1 MAGILYVVGTP
12 IGNLGDFSPR
22 AAEVLGAVDFIA
34 AEDTRVSVKL
44 LNHFG
49 IKKPLI
55 SYYEHN
61 KMDKGEQ
68 ILNRIKN
75 GESCAVI
82 SDAGMPCISDPGE
95 ELVREAHKH
104 GVKVEVVPGPSAV
117 ISALAVSGMK
127 SGRFTF
133 EGFLSVNRPSRRAHL
148 AEIQNEKRTMV
159 FYEAPHKLLA
169 TLKDFYETLGNRE
182 ITIAR
187 ELTKLHE
194 EIKKTT
200 LLDAFNYYS
209 ENAPKGEF
217 VLLIEGKPE
226 KEENYSFADAVNFA
240 KEWVEKGE
248 SASNAA
254 KRAAELTG
262 FKKSEIY
269 KELY

>member
-1 MAGILYVVGTP
+1 
-12 IGNLGDFSPR
+12 
-22 AAEVLGAVDFIA
+22 
-34 AEDTRVSVKL
+34 
-44 LNHFG
+44 
-49 IKKPLI
+49 
-55 SYYEHN
+55 
-61 KMDKGEQ
+61 
-68 ILNRIKN
+68 
-75 GESCAVI
+75 
-82 SDAGMPCISDPGE
+82 
-95 ELVREAHKH
+95 
-104 GVKVEVVPGPSAV
+104 
-117 ISALAVSGMK
+117 
-127 SGRFTF
+127 
-133 EGFLSVNRPSRRAHL
+133 
-148 AEIQNEKRTMV
+148 MV
-159 FYEAPHKLLA
+159 FYEAPHKLVA

-226 KEENYSFADAVNFA
+226 KEENYSFGDAVNFA

>member
-1 MAGILYVVGTP
+1 
-12 IGNLGDFSPR
+12 
-22 AAEVLGAVDFIA
+22 
-34 AEDTRVSVKL
+34 
-44 LNHFG
+44 
-49 IKKPLI
+49 
-55 SYYEHN
+55 
-61 KMDKGEQ
+61 
-68 ILNRIKN
+68 
-75 GESCAVI
+75 
-82 SDAGMPCISDPGE
+82 MPCISDPGE
-95 ELVREAHKH
+95 ELVREAHKQ
-104 GVKVEVVPGPSAV
+104 GVNVVVVPGPSAV
-117 ISALAVSGMK
+117 ISALSISGMK

-133 EGFLSVNRPSRRAHL
+133 EGFLSVNRPSRRKHL

-169 TLKDFYETLGNRE
+169 TLKDLHETLGNRE

-187 ELTKLHE
+187 ELTKIHE

-200 LLDAFNYYS
+200 LKDAFAFYS

-226 KEENYSFADAVNFA
+226 REENYTFRDAVNFA
-240 KEWVEKGE
+240 KEWVKKGE
-248 SASNAA
+248 SATTAA